1 MHHPYACLILLRLVK
16 RFARVY
22 VYRPI
27 YVYMRTFRAS
37 WVPMRKYLIL
47 RLLRWF
53 YKGDNEVLAYFRKN
67 LQKHDFWHICP
78 ICMIFMDFPTCVPES
93 NDKPLRAHTSLDKPL
108 LPRYCLIYALICP
121 KLALFS

>member
-1 MHHPYACLILLRLVK
+1 
-16 RFARVY
+16 
-22 VYRPI
+22 
-27 YVYMRTFRAS
+27 
-37 WVPMRKYLIL
+37 MRKYPFL

-78 ICMIFMDFPTCVPES
+78 ICMNLHDFLTCVPES

-108 LPRYCLIYALICP
+108 ISLMTSHCALDFAYICP
-121 KLALFS
+121 KLV